1 MDTCEVH
8 DHRSAQPCLVPDEQ
22 RLARTAVLFK
32 ALGDPAR
39 LALLYQ
45 LREGERCVGDL
56 VAEGQKLSTVSAR
69 LQTLLNARLVVRRRD
84 AKHLF
89 YRLADQH
96 VVELIENA
104 LAHADELTSA
114 GSGQAHPGDVEHP
127 RGDYPRRSP

>member
-1 MDTCEVH
+1 MYTCDAH
-8 DHRSAQPCLVPDEQ
+8 DHRSAPPRSVPDEQ
-22 RLARTAVLFK
+22 RLARTARLFK

-114 GSGQAHPGDVEHP
+114 GSGQAHPSDV
-127 RGDYPRRSP
+127 

>member
-1 MDTCEVH
+1 MYTCDAH
-8 DHRSAQPCLVPDEQ
+8 DHRSAPPRSVPDEQ
-22 RLARTAVLFK
+22 RLARTAGLFK

-114 GSGQAHPGDVEHP
+114 GSGQAQPSDVEPP
-127 RGDYPRRSP
+127 RSDYPRRSP

>member
-1 MDTCEVH
+1 MYTCDAH
-8 DHRSAQPCLVPDEQ
+8 DHRSAPPRSVPDEQ
-22 RLARTAVLFK
+22 RLARTARLFK

-45 LREGERCVGDL
+45 LREGEHCVGDL

-114 GSGQAHPGDVEHP
+114 GSGQAHPSDV
-127 RGDYPRRSP
+127 